1 MVVVLT
7 DRSVTYRSRDL
18 RAPAWVPDFWMSD
31 LLSQIAIER
40 SDAAFR
46 RLFDEFGPRIRDYMR
61 RRGADTATAEELV
74 QETLLTVW
82 RKAAL
87 YSSDKGTP
95 ASWIFTIARNLR
107 INRLQREVVW
117 QELSNEQADAIPS
130 EDAAPDDTV
139 AARQRQVR
147 VQAVLAELPAD
158 QRAVV
163 TLAFIEGLSQSD
175 IAARLSLPLG
185 TVKSRMRLAYQR
197 VRAALEDL
205 K

>member
-7 DRSVTYRSRDL
+7 DRPVTWDL
-18 RAPAWVPDFWMSD
+18 RAPAWMSDFWMSD
-31 LLSQIAIER
+31 LLTQIAAQR
-40 SDAAFR
+40 SDEAFR
-46 RLFDEFGPRIRDYMR
+46 RLFDEFEPRIKDYMR
-61 RRGADTATAEELV
+61 RRGADAATAEELA

-82 RKAAL
+82 RKASL
-87 YSSDKGTP
+87 YSSAKGTP

-117 QELSNEQADAIPS
+117 QELSSEQADAIPS
-130 EDAAPDDTV
+130 EDAAPDDRV
-139 AARQRQVR
+139 AEHQRQAR
-147 VQAVLAELPAD
+147 VQAVLSELPAD
-158 QRAVV
+158 QRTVV
-163 TLAFIEGLSQSD
+163 TLAFIEGLSQNE

-197 VRAALEDL
+197 VRHALEDL

>member
-1 MVVVLT
+1 MVVLLT
-7 DRSVTYRSRDL
+7 DHPVTYRSRDL
-18 RAPAWVPDFWMSD
+18 SAPAWMSD
-31 LLSQIAIER
+31 LLSQIATQR
-40 SDAAFR
+40 SDEAFR
-46 RLFDEFGPRIRDYMR
+46 RLFEEFGPRIRHYMR
-61 RRGADTATAEELV
+61 RRGADAATAEELA

-130 EDAAPDDTV
+130 EDAAPDDKV
-139 AARQRQVR
+139 AERQRQVR

-158 QRAVV
+158 QRAVI
-163 TLAFIEGLSQSD
+163 TLAFIEGLSQNE
-175 IAARLSLPLG
+175 IARRLSLPLG

-197 VRAALEDL
+197 VRDALEDL